1 MKNNFDSLMSRF
13 DVPEEISVNLKTGQ
27 LEIIQTETHI
37 EHC

>member
-1 MKNNFDSLMSRF
+1 MKNNFDSLMSRY
-13 DVPEEISVNLKTGQ
+13 DVPEKISVNLKTGQ

>member
-1 MKNNFDSLMSRF
+1 MKNNFDSLISRF
-13 DVPEEISVNLKTGQ
+13 DTPEEISVNLKTGR

>member
-13 DVPEEISVNLKTGQ
+13 DILEEISVNLKTDQ
-27 LEIIQTETHI
+27 LEITQTETHI